1 MTFLLQTLVRPLFE
15 TRDVLSLI
23 AITVSIMAFIFAPR
37 YQKSLER
44 EKEAHSRRVN
54 VFKVLMAT
62 RGARL
67 SYRHVEALNM
77 VDLEFFGPKYASVK
91 SARDNYY
98 DNLNNRGEDPNF
110 ATTWL
115 RTNDDLL
122 SALICEMG
130 KILGY
135 NYSLV
140 DIKRNVYTP
149 QAHVDVE
156 ADDILIRKSLV
167 ALLQKREGY
176 LPIYFEGTQDE
187 AVTEKQ
193 SQLQELM
200 IKYYSQ
206 KIENK

>member
-1 MTFLLQTLVRPLFE
+1 MEDIIPDV
-15 TRDVLSLI
+15 TRRLRQ
-23 AITVSIMAFIFAPR
+23 FAGKGFR
-37 YQKSLER
+37 TICKSLFP
-44 EKEAHSRRVN
+44 AFLSRHRV
-54 VFKVLMAT
+54 T
-62 RGARL
+62 
-67 SYRHVEALNM
+67 S
-77 VDLEFFGPKYASVK
+77 
-91 SARDNYY
+91 
-98 DNLNNRGEDPNF
+98 DPNF